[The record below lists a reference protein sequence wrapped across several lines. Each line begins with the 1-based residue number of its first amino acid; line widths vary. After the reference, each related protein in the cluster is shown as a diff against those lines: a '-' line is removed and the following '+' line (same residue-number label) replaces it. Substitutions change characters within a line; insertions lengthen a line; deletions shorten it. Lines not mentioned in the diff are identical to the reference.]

1 VGFLD
6 GLLGRRKPTAPKLD
20 ALFTLPG
27 AAISLQVD
35 LDFVPTGRG
44 AVAFR
49 APEGRA
55 FVDVADEVRALLDL
69 DAGPPVTV
77 TTDQYNFTWVSVT
90 TDPPDIGSVVT
101 DLHAVH
107 STLVDNGFGPQLLC
121 SIVSFA
127 DPDGRMLALVYLIK
141 SGSIYPFAP
150 TGQGEVRDNVLEL
163 RVRDLLAREVPMERD
178 LGRWF
183 AVWGAPGL

>member
-1 VGFLD
+1 MGFLD

-20 ALFTLPG
+20 ALFSLPG
-27 AAISLQVD
+27 AAISLQVE

-55 FVDVADEVRALLDL
+55 FADVAAEVQALLDV

-77 TTDQYNFTWVSVT
+77 TTDQYNYTWVSVT

-107 STLVDNGFGPQLLC
+107 ATLVDNGFGPQLLC
-121 SIVSFA
+121 SIVSFT
-127 DPDGRMLALVYLIK
+127 DPDARLLALVYLIK
-141 SGSIYPFAP
+141 SGTIYPFAP
-150 TGQGEVRDNVLEL
+150 SGSEEQRDNVLEL
-163 RVRDLLAREVPMERD
+163 RVRDLLVREVPMERD
-178 LGRWF
+178 TSRWF
-183 AVWGAPGL
+183 ALWGAPGL